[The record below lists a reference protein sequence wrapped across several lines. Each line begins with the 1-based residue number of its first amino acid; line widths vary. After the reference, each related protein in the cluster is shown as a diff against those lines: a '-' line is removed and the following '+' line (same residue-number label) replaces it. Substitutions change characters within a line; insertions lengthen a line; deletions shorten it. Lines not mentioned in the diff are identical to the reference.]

1 MIVEIL
7 RFKLL
12 PGSDEAAFLDAD
24 KRLQTEF
31 AYQQPGMIRRT
42 TVRGDDGSWAVID
55 FWYSRED
62 AERCDEL
69 WSTDPFAG
77 AFMKFVDQSSI
88 TTERFESLD

>member
-7 RFKLL
+7 RFKLA
-12 PGSDEAAFLDAD
+12 PGSDEAAFLEAD

-42 TVRGDDGSWAVID
+42 TARGDDGAWTVID
-55 FWYSRED
+55 FWNSRAD

-69 WSTDPFAG
+69 WSANPIAET
-77 AFMKFVDQSSI
+77 FMKFVDQSSI
-88 TTERFESLD
+88 STERFETLD